1 MTTSMVNHWLNDL
14 LSHDIGILRIS
25 SHSARASWSHYP
37 DDLHTIQCNMVEAM
51 DDSLLFATNLTTLCR
66 ATLCVEQFQANYGWM
81 TNWSK
86 SVMYIHNH
94 EHLFPS
100 QILVPTLDASDLS
113 PSTTIP
119 LAYVPVSHGPIEFL
133 QVSINEPK
141 TQFLHLQDLI
151 SNFKLPPSS
160 IPIPFTVLQQLIMQR
175 LISKI
180 RPCLSFQTIA
190 PKDVQALDWKIA
202 SIVHTQCH
210 FPFHFSS
217 CLLSTPLANLGFDFL
232 SVEFLNAQLAATGV
246 LRDLNHHLPICH
258 HLAHITLADWS
269 CSFNFCMSP
278 FDSSPP
284 LKDFQRHHHQLPWSW
299 IVAQETLADNNF
311 TLRLA
316 FFMATSLSTTS

>member
-1 MTTSMVNHWLNDL
+1 M
-14 LSHDIGILRIS
+14 
-25 SHSARASWSHYP
+25 
-37 DDLHTIQCNMVEAM
+37 QC
-51 DDSLLFATNLTTLCR
+51 
-66 ATLCVEQFQANYGWM
+66 
-81 TNWSK
+81 
-86 SVMYIHNH
+86 
-94 EHLFPS
+94 
-100 QILVPTLDASDLS
+100 
-113 PSTTIP
+113 
-119 LAYVPVSHGPIEFL
+119 
-133 QVSINEPK
+133 
-141 TQFLHLQDLI
+141 
-151 SNFKLPPSS
+151 
-160 IPIPFTVLQQLIMQR
+160 

-190 PKDVQALDWKIA
+190 PKDAQALDQKIA

-217 CLLSTPLANLGFDFL
+217 RLLSTPLANLGFDFL
-232 SVEFLNAQLAATGV
+232 SVEFLNAQLAATGI

-284 LKDFQRHHHQLPWSW
+284 LKDFQCHRHQLPWSW